1 MDQELIA
8 YLDERFRETSQQIQ
22 GLREETTQQLT
33 SFRAEVDRRFEQVD
47 KRFEQVDKRF
57 EQVDKRFEQVDERL
71 DHLQETVHELQETVH
86 GTQILVEDLRGKIE
100 LVAEGVVGV
109 NERLD
114 AALEKTGGEF
124 QEVWSVFSAHNKNLD
139 GRLQAVEKRTARHTR
154 QIAALR
160 SRPKKAVPGLS

>member
-8 YLDERFRETSQQIQ
+8 YFDERFRETSRQIQ
-22 GLREETTQQLT
+22 DLREEAVQQFT
-33 SFRAEVDRRFEQVD
+33 SFRAEVDQRFEQVDRRFEQVD
-47 KRFEQVDKRF
+47 RQLGQVG
-57 EQVDKRFEQVDERL
+57 QRL
-71 DHLQETVHELQETVH
+71 DQLQETVH

-114 AALEKTGGEF
+114 AALEKTAGDIA
-124 QEVWSVFSAHNKNLD
+124 EVRSVFTAHNKNLN
-139 GRLQAVEKRTARHTR
+139 GRVQVVEDRTLLHTR

-160 SRPKKAVPGLS
+160 RRSKKTQPSLS